1 MDDPSWASYSIPLL
15 ETQCEAAIWRQS
27 NKWRTKLGE
36 KPPQDIIDVLNCPNL
51 CSGRGI
57 CNGKK
62 CICQPGWTGL
72 GCSSKCY
79 YIIFRKCYKFKI
91 ERGSER
97 EREGD
102 RFKKR
107 N

>member
-27 NKWRTKLGE
+27 NKWRTTLGE

-72 GCSSKCY
+72 GCSSKLY
-79 YIIFRKCYKFKI
+79 
-91 ERGSER
+91 
-97 EREGD
+97 
-102 RFKKR
+102 
-107 N
+107 